1 MIKCPECDAEI
12 KIPSDSIEGEI
23 VTCPDCGASYELV
36 KSAGGFN
43 IKPAQ
48 VVGEERL
55 WVSPSCGFGRHPPR
69 DMPVLK
75 AKMEN
80 TIEAARTV

>member
-1 MIKCPECDAEI
+1 MVVKCPECDAEI

-36 KSAGGFN
+36 KSGESFG

-48 VVGEERL
+48 VVGED
-55 WVSPSCGFGRHPPR
+55 WGQ
-69 DMPVLK
+69 
-75 AKMEN
+75 
-80 TIEAARTV
+80 